1 MDVKLILLQV
11 ITRTKKFFLLE
22 EKLILATTKSYNLA
36 KSYMKEFGLKQ
47 MNDASPALD
56 YTGKYYYDS

>member
-36 KSYMKEFGLKQ
+36 KSYMKEFSLKQ

-56 YTGKYYYDS
+56 YTGKYCYDS